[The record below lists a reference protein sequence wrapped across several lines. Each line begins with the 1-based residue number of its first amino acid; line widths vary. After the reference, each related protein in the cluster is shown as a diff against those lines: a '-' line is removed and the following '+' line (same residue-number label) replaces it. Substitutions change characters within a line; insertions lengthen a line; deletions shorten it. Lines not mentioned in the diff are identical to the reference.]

1 MTSPSSELR
10 SPPTRG
16 LRALGAARRARGIP
30 PKLASRASP
39 QGAGAALGRPGGGAI
54 PPKLASRASPQ
65 GTGGATRAKRASLGE
80 VV

>member
-1 MTSPSSELR
+1 MTLPRSELR
-10 SPPTRG
+10 SPPPKG
-16 LRALGAARRARGIP
+16 PRALGAARRAR
-30 PKLASRASP
+30 AV
-39 QGAGAALGRPGGGAI
+39 I

>member
-1 MTSPSSELR
+1 MTSPRSELR
-10 SPPTRG
+10 SPPPG
-16 LRALGAARRARGIP
+16 GPRARG
-30 PKLASRASP
+30 A
-39 QGAGAALGRPGGGAI
+39 GGGAI